1 MVEAASWSE
10 RNAADANAS
19 ALVLLQAAAARAEI
33 GPFARRGRASPQA
46 AAGFYRATARFLP
59 ESDRG
64 LPGAYGRG
72 WGWKARTRPPRTA

>member
-1 MVEAASWSE
+1 MAEAESWTE

-46 AAGFYRATARFLP
+46 AAVFYRAAARLGAPAANARLP
-59 ESDRG
+59 S
-64 LPGAYGRG
+64 GR
-72 WGWKARTRPPRTA
+72 R

>member
-1 MVEAASWSE
+1 MVEAVSWSE

-46 AAGFYRATARFLP
+46 AAGFYRATARLVIPTDKAYPQFA
-59 ESDRG
+59 RG
-64 LPGAYGRG
+64 
-72 WGWKARTRPPRTA
+72 

>member
-1 MVEAASWSE
+1 MAEAASWSE

-46 AAGFYRATARFLP
+46 AAGFYRATARLVTPAGKACPQFA
-59 ESDRG
+59 RG
-64 LPGAYGRG
+64 
-72 WGWKARTRPPRTA
+72 